1 MIIFN
6 FYHKFFN
13 PGFTKEPWVFLITK
27 FSYKNAGSK
36 RRYQYLLLPRDKQR
50 REETPAF
57 SLHQYRLGIKTN
69 QTTDIPPYYKR
80 KQSFKTRRK

>member
-6 FYHKFFN
+6 FYHKFFS

-27 FSYKNAGSK
+27 FFYKNAGSE
-36 RRYQYLLLPRDKQR
+36 RRYRYLLLPRDKHH

-80 KQSFKTRRK
+80 K